1 MGGGFTPLAEGQ
13 RTLIYPGYYGGL
25 NWGGGALDA
34 STGTLIVN
42 DIRMAQW
49 GRFIKREE
57 AARKG
62 YKPSTEGE
70 YSEQLGTSWGGVER
84 SMFVSPL
91 GVPCF
96 KSPFGTMTAIDL
108 TTGKTKWQV
117 PMGSSQDAPVHGV
130 VPGVNMPL
138 GMPTTGGPLVTKGG
152 LTFSTAPWIT
162 TFALWTTIPARNCGV
177 VVCQ

>member
-1 MGGGFTPLAEGQ
+1 VPYRFLRNALGGGFTPLAEGQ

-70 YSEQLGTSWGGVER
+70 YSEQLGTSWGG
-84 SMFVSPL
+84 
-91 GVPCF
+91 
-96 KSPFGTMTAIDL
+96 
-108 TTGKTKWQV
+108 
-117 PMGSSQDAPVHGV
+117 
-130 VPGVNMPL
+130 
-138 GMPTTGGPLVTKGG
+138 
-152 LTFSTAPWIT
+152 
-162 TFALWTTIPARNCGV
+162 
-177 VVCQ
+177 